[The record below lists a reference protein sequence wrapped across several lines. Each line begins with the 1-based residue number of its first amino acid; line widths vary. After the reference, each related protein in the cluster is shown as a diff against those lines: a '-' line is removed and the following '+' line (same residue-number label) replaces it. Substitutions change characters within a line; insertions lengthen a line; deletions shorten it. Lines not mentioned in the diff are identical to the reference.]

1 MSVTGDKPV
10 IAISLLRE
18 IAQAISH
25 LSPDRAMR
33 FLVDSA
39 VAVTESRGAV
49 LLTPHEKLREM
60 VPMIES
66 LPHDHDRPAWTGAF
80 LGSCFRAFHGGIME
94 RYTPDRPLPA
104 ELAPGPEAG
113 SVLLMPVK
121 LAGKPV
127 ALLFIFRR
135 PADGDFTPEHQSFL
149 EILTPFLG
157 SLLENFRLHTEMIH
171 KNSRLSALYDIS
183 QRAESMIDLRDVYDA
198 LGKVIQSFIDF
209 DVYLLYL
216 VSPDGTTLE
225 ARSTAT
231 NAPYPTRVAIGEG
244 QIGKAARE
252 QKPYLTYTEEYKSVL
267 VLPVVVSGRLMGVV
281 MVASRKSYA
290 YRDEDIIG
298 LRIITTQIASIDH
311 LFRDLLRLRGF
322 TQHILESMTSGVLI
336 FDNNGVVTFANHE
349 MARILE
355 RPVPE
360 GWTAER
366 GGEIMPPP
374 LLAVVNEALEGKV
387 TLENR
392 KLRLEH
398 VSPPCILEVNA
409 FPFRDEQ
416 GMMLGTACFCKDV
429 TQVSRLE
436 DQLKR
441 ADRLSALG
449 VLAAGI
455 AHEIR
460 NPLTGMKM
468 IVQLLMSEFQ
478 DGDPKR
484 EPLTIIQNEI
494 DRLERI
500 IANLLDFA
508 RPTKPKAVP
517 LDLPEILDACFLLIR
532 NQFKKAGV
540 ALEKQFPE
548 ELPTVVGDSDQ
559 LKQVFLNILTNAI
572 QAMKA
577 GGKLTVRIES
587 RPNGLV
593 TAFQDTGCG
602 IHADRLRTIF
612 DPFMTTKED
621 GTGLGLSTA
630 LRIVEEH
637 GGRIEVDSVLGQG
650 STFSVFLPLQS
661 EAQGAAQH
669 A

>member
-1 MSVTGDKPV
+1 MSSDKPV

-39 VAVTESRGAV
+39 VAVTESRGGV

-66 LPHDHDRPAWTGAF
+66 LQHEQDRPAWSAVF
-80 LGSCFRAFHGGIME
+80 LGACYKTFLNGIME
-94 RYTPDRPLPA
+94 RYSRERPLPID
-104 ELAPGPEAG
+104 LSPGPNAG
-113 SVLLMPVK
+113 SALIMPVK

-127 ALLFIFRR
+127 ALLYIFRHSV
-135 PADGDFTPEHQSFL
+135 DGEFTPEHQSFL

-183 QRAESMIDLRDVYDA
+183 QRTESMIDLRDVYDA
-198 LGKVIQSFIDF
+198 LGKVIKSFIDF
-209 DVYLLYL
+209 DAYLLYL
-216 VSPDGTTLE
+216 LSPDGSMLE
-225 ARSTAT
+225 ARSTAP
-231 NAPYPTRVAIGEG
+231 NAPYPIRIAVGEG

-267 VLPVVVSGRLMGVV
+267 ILPVVVSGKLMGVV
-281 MVASRKSYA
+281 TVASRKSYA

-349 MARILE
+349 MTRILD

-360 GWTAER
+360 NWTAAK
-366 GGEIMPPP
+366 GGDVMPPP
-374 LLAVVNEALEGKV
+374 LLALIAEVLENKI
-387 TLENR
+387 TLENS
-392 KLRLEH
+392 KVRLEH
-398 VSPPCILEVNA
+398 VSPSCILEVHA

-416 GMMLGTACFCKDV
+416 GILGTAFFCKDV

-436 DQLKR
+436 EQLKR

-449 VLAAGI
+449 VLAAGV

-468 IVQLLMSEFQ
+468 IVQLLTADLGS
-478 DGDPKR
+478 DDPKR
-484 EPLTIIQNEI
+484 EPLSIIQNEI

-508 RPTKPKAVP
+508 RPSKPKEIP
-517 LDLPEILDACFLLIR
+517 IDLRDILNACLLLIH
-532 NQFKKAGV
+532 NQINKAGLT
-540 ALEKQFPE
+540 LETHFPKD
-548 ELPTVVGDSDQ
+548 LPTVIGDPDQ
-559 LKQVFLNILTNAI
+559 LKQVFLNILTNAV
-572 QAMKA
+572 QATRA
-577 GGKLTVRIES
+577 EGKLDVLIDPRAE
-587 RPNGLV
+587 GLV
-593 TAFQDTGCG
+593 AAVRDTGCG
-602 IHADRLRTIF
+602 IPPGKLRTIF

-621 GTGLGLSTA
+621 GTGLGLSVA

-637 GGRIEVDSVLGQG
+637 GGRIDVDSAEGQG
-650 STFSVFLPLQS
+650 TTFSVCLPLPPQ
-661 EAQGAAQH
+661 ANGAVPNA
-669 A
+669 

>member
-1 MSVTGDKPV
+1 MSSDKPV

-39 VAVTESRGAV
+39 VAVTEARGAV

-66 LPHDHDRPAWTGAF
+66 LQHEQDRTAWSGHF
-80 LGSCFRAFHGGIME
+80 LGACYKTFLNGTME
-94 RYTPDRPLPA
+94 RYSREHPLPPD
-104 ELAPGPEAG
+104 LAPEMKAE
-113 SVLLMPVK
+113 SALVMPAK

-127 ALLFIFRR
+127 ALLFIFRH
-135 PADGDFTPEHQSFL
+135 PEDGEFTPEHQSFL
-149 EILTPFLG
+149 EILTPFMG

-183 QRAESMIDLRDVYDA
+183 QRTESMIDLRDVYDS

-209 DVYLLYL
+209 DAYLLYL
-216 VSPDGTTLE
+216 LSPDGLMLE
-225 ARSTAT
+225 ARTSAT
-231 NAPYPTRVAIGEG
+231 NAPYPIRVPVGEG

-252 QKPYLTYTEEYKSVL
+252 QKPYLTYTEDYKSVL
-267 VLPVVVSGRLMGVV
+267 ILPVVVSGKLMGVV
-281 MVASRKSYA
+281 TVASRKSYA

-336 FDNNGVVTFANHE
+336 FDNNGVATFANHE
-349 MARILE
+349 MTRILD

-360 GWTAER
+360 NWEPAK
-366 GGEIMPPP
+366 GGDIMPPP
-374 LLAVVNEALEGKV
+374 LLALITEVLVNKI
-387 TLENR
+387 TLENS
-392 KLRLEH
+392 KVRLEH
-398 VSPPCILEVNA
+398 VSPACILEVNA
-409 FPFRDEQ
+409 FTFRDEQ
-416 GMMLGTACFCKDV
+416 GMMLGTAFFCKDI

-436 DQLKR
+436 EQLKR

-468 IVQLLMSEFQ
+468 IVQLLTA
-478 DGDPKR
+478 DLNADDPKR
-484 EPLTIIQNEI
+484 EPLSIIQNEI

-508 RPTKPKAVP
+508 RPIKPKEIP
-517 LDLPEILDACFLLIR
+517 IDLREVINACLQLIH
-532 NQFKKAGV
+532 NQINKAGIK
-540 ALEKQFPE
+540 LERHFPE
-548 ELPTVVGDSDQ
+548 NLPTVIGDPDQ
-559 LKQVFLNILTNAI
+559 LKQVFLNILTNAVH
-572 QAMKA
+572 ATKS
-577 GGKLTVRIES
+577 GGQLDVS
-587 RPNGLV
+587 VDHRPGGLA
-593 TAFQDTGCG
+593 TAVQDTGCG
-602 IHADRLRTIF
+602 IPAGKLRTIF

-621 GTGLGLSTA
+621 GTGLGLSVA

-637 GGRIEVDSVLGQG
+637 GGRIDVDSVEGQG
-650 STFSVFLPLQS
+650 TTFSVFLPLPPGTN
-661 EAQGAAQH
+661 GASPNA
-669 A
+669 

>member
-1 MSVTGDKPV
+1 MSGEKPV

-39 VAVTESRGAV
+39 VAVTEARGAV

-66 LPHDHDRPAWTGAF
+66 LTHDHDRSAWSGVF
-80 LGSCFRAFHGGIME
+80 LSACYKTFLSGIME
-94 RYTPDRPLPA
+94 RYTPDHPLPK
-104 ELAPGPEAG
+104 EMAPGPDAG
-113 SVLLMPVK
+113 SALVMPGK

-127 ALLFIFRR
+127 ILLFIFRL
-135 PADGDFTPEHQSFL
+135 PSDGDFTPDHQSFL
-149 EILTPFLG
+149 EILTPFMG
-157 SLLENFRLHTEMIH
+157 MLLENFRLHTEMIH

-183 QRAESMIDLRDVYDA
+183 QRTESMIDLRDVYDA

-209 DVYLLYL
+209 DAYLLYL
-216 VSPDGTTLE
+216 LSPDGSTLE
-225 ARSTAT
+225 ARTTSA
-231 NAPYPTRVAIGEG
+231 NAPYPVRIAVGDG
-244 QIGKAARE
+244 QIGRAARE

-267 VLPVVVSGRLMGVV
+267 ILPVVVSGKLMGVV
-281 MVASRKSYA
+281 TVASRKSYA

-311 LFRDLLRLRGF
+311 LFKDLLRLRGF

-349 MARILE
+349 MVRILD

-360 GWTAER
+360 GWTAVR
-366 GGEIMPPP
+366 GGEVMPPP
-374 LLAVVNEALEGKV
+374 LLALVTEVLESKV
-387 TLENR
+387 AFENS
-392 KLRLEH
+392 KVRLEH

-416 GMMLGTACFCKDV
+416 GMMLGTAFFCKDI

-449 VLAAGI
+449 VLAAGV

-468 IVQLLMSEFQ
+468 IVQLLISEFGE
-478 DGDPKR
+478 GDPKR
-484 EPLTIIQNEI
+484 EPLSIIQNEI

-508 RPTKPKAVP
+508 RPSKAKAIP
-517 LDLPEILDACFLLIR
+517 IDLPEILNACLLLIH
-532 NQFKKAGV
+532 NQINKAEIQ
-540 ALEKQFPE
+540 LEKRFPGD
-548 ELPTVVGDSDQ
+548 LPTVVGDPDQ
-559 LKQVFLNILTNAI
+559 LKQVFLNILTNAVH
-572 QAMKA
+572 ATKP
-577 GGKLTVRIES
+577 GGQLKVSVEP
-587 RPNGLV
+587 RPEGLV
-593 TAFQDTGCG
+593 AAVCDTGCG
-602 IHADRLRTIF
+602 IPANRIRSIF

-621 GTGLGLSTA
+621 GTGLGLSVA
-630 LRIVEEH
+630 LRIIEEH
-637 GGRIEVDSVLGQG
+637 GGRIDVDSIEGQG
-650 STFSVFLPLQS
+650 STFSVFLPLQP
-661 EAQGAAQH
+661 EANGAAQH

>member
-1 MSVTGDKPV
+1 MNNDKPV
-10 IAISLLRE
+10 IAISLVRE

-39 VAVTESRGAV
+39 VAITEASGAV

-66 LPHDHDRPAWTGAF
+66 IQSEQDRCTWSGAF
-80 LGSCFRAFHGGIME
+80 LGACYKTFLSGTME
-94 RYTPDRPLPA
+94 RYSREHPLPPDFTSGPNA
-104 ELAPGPEAG
+104 ESAL
-113 SVLLMPVK
+113 VMPAK

-135 PADGDFTPEHQSFL
+135 PEAEEFTPDHQSFL
-149 EILTPFLG
+149 EILTPFMG

-183 QRAESMIDLRDVYDA
+183 QRAESMIDLRDVYDS
-198 LGKVIQSFIDF
+198 LGKVIRSFIDF
-209 DVYLLYL
+209 DAYLLYML
-216 VSPDGTTLE
+216 SPDGTLLE
-225 ARSTAT
+225 ARTSTA
-231 NAPYPTRVAIGEG
+231 NAPYPICVPVGEG
-244 QIGKAARE
+244 QIGRAALE
-252 QKPYLTYTEEYKSVL
+252 QKPYLSYTEEYKSVL
-267 VLPVVVSGRLMGVV
+267 ILPVVVSGKLMGVV
-281 MVASRKSYA
+281 TVASRKPYA

-336 FDNNGVVTFANHE
+336 FDNNGIATFANHE
-349 MARILE
+349 MVRILE

-360 GWTAER
+360 NWEAAK
-366 GGEIMPPP
+366 GGDIMPPP
-374 LLAVVNEALEGKV
+374 LLALITEVFSSKI
-387 TLENR
+387 TLENS
-392 KLRLEH
+392 KVCLEH

-416 GMMLGTACFCKDV
+416 GMMLGTAFFCKDI

-436 DQLKR
+436 EQLKR

-449 VLAAGI
+449 VLAAGM

-468 IVQLLMSEFQ
+468 IVQLLVADLSE
-478 DGDPKR
+478 GDPKR
-484 EPLTIIQNEI
+484 EPLSIIQNEI

-508 RPTKPKAVP
+508 RPIKPKEIP
-517 LDLPEILDACFLLIR
+517 IDLREIIDACLLLIH
-532 NQFKKAGV
+532 NQIRKSGIN
-540 ALEKQFPE
+540 LEKRFPE
-548 ELPTVVGDSDQ
+548 NLPTVIGDPDQ

-572 QAMKA
+572 HATKS
-577 GGKLTVRIES
+577 GGQLDVCIDNRSNNI
-587 RPNGLV
+587 V
-593 TAFQDTGCG
+593 TAIHDTGCG
-602 IHADRLRTIF
+602 IPAGKIRSIF

-621 GTGLGLSTA
+621 GTGLGLSVA
-630 LRIVEEH
+630 LRIIEEH
-637 GGRIEVDSVLGQG
+637 SGRIEVDSVEGQG
-650 STFSVFLPLQS
+650 TTFSVSLPLPV
-661 EAQGAAQH
+661 ATNGAPPNA
-669 A
+669 